1 MCPKMDSPLR
11 PAVIGSR
18 FLRNQCCVLIFERAI
33 SLFRFGRQTVD
44 SFIHRAT
51 RSKMAGFKTAP
62 LFWGYGQGRFF
73 GCAGSAKFCAYS
85 GVSLI
90 LTRPGEGV
98 LSGWTPRRRILS
110 RFATL
115 FHECPKWHP
124 SEQTGAAIWLRPY
137 CSKMSES
144 TTFLKWKIGFASR
157 FREARGHGPFPHLCG
172 IRGRTNKKTITQNC
186 AIGYAGRYAQN
197 YAHLWSA
204 LKIEF

>member
-1 MCPKMDSPLR
+1 MDSPRR

-33 SLFRFGRQTVD
+33 SLFRSGRQTAD

-51 RSKMAGFKTAP
+51 RSKMASFKTAP

-90 LTRPGEGV
+90 LTRPVKGV

-144 TTFLKWKIGFASR
+144 TTLPKMENR
-157 FREARGHGPFPHLCG
+157 FRFSFSGSERTWPFSTLV
-172 IRGRTNKKTITQNC
+172 RNSRQN
-186 AIGYAGRYAQN
+186 
-197 YAHLWSA
+197 
-204 LKIEF
+204 E